1 MHWDVIVWSRVEYDE
16 RIQRALEEGR
26 IRRLRAQR
34 RPGVSPARLLLSR
47 LGQGLEAWGL
57 WLQAQASPGL
67 PVQPHRLSRQN
78 G

>member
-26 IRRLRAQR
+26 IRRLRAQN
-34 RPGVSPARLLLSR
+34 RPVGSPARRLLSR
-47 LGQGLEAWGL
+47 LGERLEALGL
-57 WLQAQASPGL
+57 RLQSQAG
-67 PVQPHRLSRQN
+67 PVPPVPSRRLSRQN